1 MKTVLILSVV
11 LCAALSVWA
20 AAVVPAEAATVQL
33 ADKAAP
39 EPEVV
44 KDIAVEDTA
53 VEETAVEET
62 AVEETAVEETAVEDI
77 AVEDTTAV
85 AAGRPAGLRQ
95 TRFSFCLDG
104 WQSFSGKC
112 YFLANHPDSWADA
125 ERFCA
130 SYDGSL
136 ASVGSI
142 WEYNFLQ
149 RMVKTGGHAF
159 AWIGG
164 YYFEGEWRW
173 EDGSRFDYSNWDTS
187 RSTAYH
193 QCLLLNSQVSKGW
206 SNNRCNMP
214 FPFVC
219 QVRQLD
225 C

>member
-1 MKTVLILSVV
+1 MKTLLILSVV
-11 LCAALSVWA
+11 LCTALSVWA
-20 AAVVPAEAATVQL
+20 AAAILLITYSHDLFPSLSPA
-33 ADKAAP
+33 
-39 EPEVV
+39 
-44 KDIAVEDTA
+44 
-53 VEETAVEET
+53 
-62 AVEETAVEETAVEDI
+62 
-77 AVEDTTAV
+77 
-85 AAGRPAGLRQ
+85 
-95 TRFSFCLDG
+95 RFSFCLDG

-112 YFLANHPDSWADA
+112 YFLANHPDSWANA

-130 SYDGSL
+130 SFDGSL
-136 ASVGSI
+136 ASVRSI

-149 RMVKTGGHAF
+149 RMVKTGGHRF

-187 RSTAYH
+187 SSTAYY

-206 SNNRCNMP
+206 SNNGCNMR

>member
-1 MKTVLILSVV
+1 MIS
-11 LCAALSVWA
+11 
-20 AAVVPAEAATVQL
+20 EAHRPCVAGFT
-33 ADKAAP
+33 
-39 EPEVV
+39 EVV
-44 KDIAVEDTA
+44 KDIAVEDTAVEDTA

-77 AVEDTTAV
+77 AVEDTAVEDTAV